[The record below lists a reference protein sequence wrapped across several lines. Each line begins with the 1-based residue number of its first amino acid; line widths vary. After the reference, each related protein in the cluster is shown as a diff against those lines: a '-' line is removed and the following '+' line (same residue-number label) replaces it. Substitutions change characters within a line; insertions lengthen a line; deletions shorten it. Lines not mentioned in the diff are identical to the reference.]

1 MKARKEQEEMLRA
14 MRGGAKYEGRGLCYL
29 ELGEYDKAISDFEKI
44 KESKR
49 RPKNYITAQKNIGDS
64 YLRMGNKEKAKE
76 YFEKTIEIAE
86 GYEKKKDEYKEII
99 EETEKL
105 LKEI

>member
-1 MKARKEQEEMLRA
+1 MKAK
-14 MRGGAKYEGRGLCYL
+14 AKYEGRGLCYL

-44 KESKR
+44 KKSER
-49 RPKNYITAQKNIGDS
+49 RPQNYMTAQKNIGDS

-76 YFEKTIEIAE
+76 YFEKTIEMAE

-105 LKEI
+105 LNEI

>member
-1 MKARKEQEEMLRA
+1 
-14 MRGGAKYEGRGLCYL
+14 
-29 ELGEYDKAISDFEKI
+29 
-44 KESKR
+44 
-49 RPKNYITAQKNIGDS
+49 
-64 YLRMGNKEKAKE
+64 MGNKEKAKE
-76 YFEKTIEIAE
+76 YFEKTIEMAE